1 MAAQITQPFPVL
13 SSVSAYAAGT
23 AYSLTDTSA
32 ALSFGT
38 TSPSITLAVPGTYLI
53 YANSQLVGANAF
65 ITAETA
71 TLKLRRTNN
80 TASDLAKSTTTISPT
95 AGSGIASTL
104 CVAVLPPVIYSTT
117 NSNDVISIFG
127 VVSSTLGLGTIDI
140 NEASIVAVKIG

>member
-1 MAAQITQPFPVL
+1 MPLQITQPQSPLVTL
-13 SSVSAYAAGT
+13 TSYAAGT
-23 AYSLTDTSA
+23 AYSLTNASSA
-32 ALSFGT
+32 VTFGT

-53 YANSQLVGANAF
+53 YANSQLVGAGAF
-65 ITAETA
+65 ITTETA